1 MVLIMNEYG
10 LEQLLDVAEIA
21 RICEGVLAREGVG
34 VATEISV
41 TFVDDDEMQRLN
53 RSWRGIDRVTDV
65 LSFECDSP
73 FDEDL
78 VRSLP
83 EGESVELGDIVID
96 PVQIARQAPGFG
108 NSAEDEC
115 RLMLVHGLLHLLGYD
130 HIDEAD
136 AVVMEG
142 LEDEI
147 LRELAGGGGSTVAVA
162 PTTNHAHD

>member
-10 LEQLLDVAEIA
+10 LEQLLDDAEIA
-21 RICEGVLAREGVG
+21 RICEGVIAREGVG

-53 RSWRGIDRVTDV
+53 RSWRGI
-65 LSFECDSP
+65 
-73 FDEDL
+73 

-147 LRELAGGGGSTVAVA
+147 LRELAGGESTVAVA